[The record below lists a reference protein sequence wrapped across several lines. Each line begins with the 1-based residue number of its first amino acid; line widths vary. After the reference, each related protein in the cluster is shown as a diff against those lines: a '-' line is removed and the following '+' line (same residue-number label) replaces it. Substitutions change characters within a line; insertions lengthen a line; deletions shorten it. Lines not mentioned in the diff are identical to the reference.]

1 MKTLSL
7 LFALGAAHMASAAF
21 ISTGDLGPRIGFGA
35 DGGIVSAEL
44 DINDLLVGGTSS
56 VTFKTGE
63 WNNPNASDPANYIFV
78 EAFING
84 TSVGTFDSGRAYFSS
99 GPTFTAYGSSSLLV
113 QGKNL
118 FELKAV
124 NPQSGLDYALGQVD
138 VRYTAVPE
146 PATMAA
152 LGLGL
157 VAALRRR
164 RA

>member
-21 ISTGDLGPRIGFGA
+21 ISTGDLGPRIGVGA
-35 DGGIVSAEL
+35 EGGVVSAEL

-56 VTFKTGE
+56 VTFKTGT
-63 WNNPNASDPANYIFV
+63 WNSESDTPENYIFV
-78 EAFING
+78 EALING
-84 TSVGTFDSGRAYFSS
+84 TSIGQFDVGRGYFTP
-99 GPTFTAYGSSSLLV
+99 GATFTAYGSSSLLL

-124 NPQSGLDYALGQVD
+124 NPRVGYDFALGQID

-157 VAALRRR
+157 IAALRRR